1 MECGSDC
8 RTLDSSGGHL
18 ALKIIVQK
26 FGGTS
31 VSTREVRELAI
42 EHIEDAIAQGYKIV
56 VVVSAMGRSGEPYA
70 TDTLLTLI
78 PKEDKVNNRDLDL
91 LMSCGE
97 LISAV
102 IFSAMLRARG
112 HDVTVLS
119 GAQAGIVTNGDFGN
133 ARIASINPERIVAEL
148 EADRI
153 VVVTG
158 FQGATS
164 DGDTTTLGRGGS
176 DTSATALGV
185 ALNAELIDIFT
196 DVDGIMTAD
205 PRIVDNA
212 SRLHQVTYSEISN
225 LAYYGAKVI
234 HPRAVEIAMQKS
246 IPIRVRSTHSKELG
260 TLVTNG
266 AAYFEG
272 HHTSDRILTGVTH
285 SSNIT
290 QVRVHRPSDQTNFQ
304 TVVFHT
310 MAKLGISVDFFN
322 ITPDE
327 VVYTIPN
334 YRVEQALDA
343 LVSMGFDVRTVPD
356 VAKIAA
362 VGAGIHGVPGVT
374 AKIVEA
380 LSEDG
385 IEILQSADS
394 NTTIWCLVHDKDT
407 VRAVRAI
414 HDKFGLHTLG
424 GS

>member
-1 MECGSDC
+1 M
-8 RTLDSSGGHL
+8 
-18 ALKIIVQK
+18 KIIVQK

-42 EHIEDAIAQGYKIV
+42 EHIEDALAQGYKV
-56 VVVSAMGRSGEPYA
+56 AVVVSAMGRSGEPYA
-70 TDTLLTLI
+70 TDTLLNLI

-112 HDVTVLS
+112 HEVTVLS

-133 ARIASINPERIVAEL
+133 ARIASINPERILSEL

-158 FQGATS
+158 FQGATP
-164 DGDTTTLGRGGS
+164 DGETTTLGRGGS

-205 PRIVDNA
+205 PRIVSNA
-212 SRLHQVTYSEISN
+212 SRLHQVTYAEISN

-234 HPRAVEIAMQKS
+234 HPRAVEIAMQKN
-246 IPIRVRSTHSKELG
+246 IPIRVRSTQSKDPG
-260 TLVTNG
+260 TLVTSG
-266 AAYFEG
+266 TAYFEG

-285 SSNIT
+285 SSHIT
-290 QVRVHRPSDQTNFQ
+290 QIRVKRSETPHFQ
-304 TVVFHT
+304 TVVFQT
-310 MAKLGISVDFFN
+310 MAKMGISVDFFN
-322 ITPDE
+322 ISPDE

-334 YRVEQALDA
+334 YRVEQAMMA
-343 LVSMGFDVRTVPD
+343 LSELGFEVRTVPD

-380 LSEDG
+380 LSEEG

-407 VRAVRAI
+407 IRAVRAI

-424 GS
+424 GA

>member
-1 MECGSDC
+1 M
-8 RTLDSSGGHL
+8 
-18 ALKIIVQK
+18 KIIVQK

-42 EHIEDAIAQGYKIV
+42 EHIEDTLAQGYKVV

-70 TDTLLTLI
+70 TDTLINLI

-112 HDVTVLS
+112 HEVTVLS
-119 GAQAGIVTNGDFGN
+119 GEQAGIVTNGDFGN
-133 ARIASINPERIVAEL
+133 ARIASINPERILSEL
-148 EADRI
+148 EANRI

-158 FQGATS
+158 FQGATP
-164 DGDTTTLGRGGS
+164 DGETTTLGRGGS

-205 PRIVDNA
+205 PRIVSNA
-212 SRLHQVTYSEISN
+212 SRLHQVTYAEISN

-234 HPRAVEIAMQKS
+234 HPRAVEIAMQKN
-246 IPIRVRSTHSKELG
+246 IPIRVRSTLSKDPG

-272 HHTSDRILTGVTH
+272 QHTSDRILTGVTH

-290 QVRVHRPSDQTNFQ
+290 QIRVTRSGSETHNFQ
-304 TVVFHT
+304 TVVFQT
-310 MAKLGISVDFFN
+310 MARMGISVDFFN
-322 ITPDE
+322 ISPDE

-334 YRVEQALDA
+334 YRVEQALAA
-343 LVSMGFDVRTVPD
+343 LKDLGFEVLTVPD

-380 LSEDG
+380 LSEEG

-407 VRAVRAI
+407 IRAVRAI

-424 GS
+424 GA

>member
-1 MECGSDC
+1 M
-8 RTLDSSGGHL
+8 
-18 ALKIIVQK
+18 KIIVQK

-42 EHIEDAIAQGYKIV
+42 EHIEDALAQGFKVV
-56 VVVSAMGRSGEPYA
+56 VVVSAMGRSGDPYA
-70 TDTLLTLI
+70 TDTLLNLI
-78 PKEDKVNNRDLDL
+78 EKEDKVNNRDLDL

-119 GAQAGIVTNGDFGN
+119 GAQAGIVTSGDFGN
-133 ARIASINPERIVAEL
+133 ARIASINPERILAEL
-148 EADRI
+148 EAERI

-158 FQGATS
+158 FQGATT
-164 DGDTTTLGRGGS
+164 DGETTTLGRGGS

-185 ALNAELIDIFT
+185 ALSAEMIDIFT

-205 PRIVDNA
+205 PRIVNNA
-212 SRLHQVTYSEISN
+212 SRLHQVTYAEISN

-246 IPIRVRSTHSKELG
+246 IPIRVRSTHSKDPG
-260 TLVTNG
+260 TLVTSG

-272 HHTSDRILTGVTH
+272 HHASDHILTGVTH
-285 SSNIT
+285 TSNIT
-290 QVRVHRPSDQTNFQ
+290 QIRVQRADGVANFQ
-304 TVVFHT
+304 TTVFQT
-310 MAKLGISVDFFN
+310 MAKMGISVDFFN

-334 YRVEQALDA
+334 QRVKQALDA
-343 LVSMGFDVRTVPD
+343 LHALGLEVRTVPD
-356 VAKIAA
+356 VAKVAA

-380 LSEDG
+380 LSEEG

-394 NTTIWCLVHDKDT
+394 NPTIWCLVHDKDT
-407 VRAVRAI
+407 VRAVRSI

-424 GS
+424 GA